1 MIKTGLIGNG
11 YWGKKISDKLDK
23 LSNKIFIQTTSNY
36 NTELFRNVDWVF
48 IATPAST
55 HFKIAKDAIEE
66 GVNVFLE
73 KPFCSNTNEAVEL
86 IRLAQKN
93 KIFLYVDNVFL
104 YRSEL
109 QNLIQKNYIN
119 IFFSWRKNGPF
130 NDTLINDLLYHDL
143 YLLIYILGKKSITKV
158 TVEQNKENILV
169 FSFFY
174 GESEIKIDYNRALV
188 GINEKIIYA
197 DNILIKFGVTKE
209 DPLGEIISSCLSNE
223 MDFELNNMLN
233 LETIKILDELK
244 MELEF

>member
-119 IFFSWRKNGPF
+119 IFFSNMFFLICFF
-130 NDTLINDLLYHDL
+130 NNIFSLFILFLLCH
-143 YLLIYILGKKSITKV
+143 
-158 TVEQNKENILV
+158 
-169 FSFFY
+169 
-174 GESEIKIDYNRALV
+174 
-188 GINEKIIYA
+188 
-197 DNILIKFGVTKE
+197 
-209 DPLGEIISSCLSNE
+209 
-223 MDFELNNMLN
+223 
-233 LETIKILDELK
+233 
-244 MELEF
+244 